1 MSENMEERTDN
12 KSPKTKLNK
21 KLRFKHHPNLSNKVL
36 SVICGRSGCGKTY
49 LLFKILT
56 TPNFLDYNNL
66 IIYTT
71 TSEQPIYQFLKHGFE
86 NKLSKPAIASLFE
99 EYEKSEYEEEISSWC
114 EEAAKNEHLIES
126 DKKKHISIELIDDNG
141 NMQDPNKL
149 DKTKKHCVVFDDCV
163 NNKDQSIQRNYF
175 TRGRHN
181 NCSVFYLTQS
191 MYSLDGSV
199 IRKNANIFMLFE
211 INSRNLMDLLRDL
224 CVRDRVEFKH
234 SCNNAWSKDYG
245 FITVNIDKK
254 VNERVIEDLFGD

>member
-1 MSENMEERTDN
+1 MSESSCE
-12 KSPKTKLNK
+12 KYPLNK
-21 KLRFKHHPNLSNKVL
+21 KVKFNHHHNLSNKVL

-56 TPNFLDYNNL
+56 TPKFLDYNNL

-71 TSEQPIYQFLKHGFE
+71 TAEQPIYQFLKYGFE
-86 NKLSKPAIASLFE
+86 NNLTKSAIASLFE

-114 EEAAKNEHLIES
+114 EEAAKNKQLVEPN
-126 DKKKHISIELIDDNG
+126 KNKHITIQLIDDSG
-141 NMQDPNKL
+141 NMQDPSKL
-149 DKTKKHCVVFDDCV
+149 NKTKKHCVVFDDCV
-163 NNKDQSIQRNYF
+163 NDRNQAVQRNYF

-211 INSRNLMDLLRDL
+211 INQRNLSDLLRDL
-224 CVRDRVEFKH
+224 CIRDKDEFKQ
-234 SCNNAWSKDYG
+234 SCNNAWANDYG

-254 VNERVIEDLFGD
+254 LHDRVIEDLFTD

>member
-1 MSENMEERTDN
+1 MKSE
-12 KSPKTKLNK
+12 STKEIK
-21 KLRFKHHPNLSNKVL
+21 KVKFHHHPNLSNKVL

-71 TSEQPIYQFLKHGFE
+71 TADQPIYQFLKYGFE
-86 NKLSKPAIASLFE
+86 NNLSKTAIASLFE
-99 EYEKSEYEEEISSWC
+99 EYEKSEFEEEISCWC
-114 EEAAKNEHLIES
+114 EEAAKNKHLVE
-126 DKKKHISIELIDDNG
+126 DKNKISIQLIDDIG
-141 NMQDPNKL
+141 NVQDPSKL

-163 NNKDQSIQRNYF
+163 NNRDQSIQKNYF

-211 INSRNLMDLLRDL
+211 INSRNLSDLLKDL
-224 CVRDRVEFKH
+224 CVSDQNEFKQ
-234 SCNNAWSKDYG
+234 SCKNAWAEDYG
-245 FITVNIDKK
+245 FITINIDKK
-254 VNERVIEDLFGD
+254 VKDRVNENLFE